1 MANLKLEANY
11 RSDMT
16 KSHLKKIRREGYVTG
31 SVFGRGIEPIP
42 IEVKLKDI
50 VNLIKESEHGMMSLF
65 DLKINGAPKD
75 GEHTVIIKEFFRD
88 PITRKILDIQFQ
100 RVSLTEKVHI
110 EVPIELAGE
119 SEGEKKGGILEQV
132 IDTIDVRALP
142 TEIPPKI
149 EVDIS
154 ALDIGDHI
162 RVAEIKVSDNIE
174 ILTDPETII
183 CTCVP
188 PHVRHEEVAPAA
200 QEKAEETAPTHKTEE
215 AT

>member
-1 MANLKLEANY
+1 
-11 RSDMT
+11 
-16 KSHLKKIRREGYVTG
+16 
-31 SVFGRGIEPIP
+31 
-42 IEVKLKDI
+42 
-50 VNLIKESEHGMMSLF
+50 
-65 DLKINGAPKD
+65 GAPKD